1 MMTIMMMVMMM
12 VMMVVMMMMMMI
24 TTCSVCVLFQSVK
37 LQSAT
42 TSLQNKSYF
51 SAYTLAFA
59 SLRKAKITGYLKV
72 FDPTTL
78 IQRH

>member
-12 VMMVVMMMMMMI
+12 VMMMI
-24 TTCSVCVLFQSVK
+24 TTYSVCVLFQSVK

-51 SAYTLAFA
+51 PAYTLAFA
-59 SLRKAKITGYLKV
+59 SLKKAKITGYLKV
-72 FDPTTL
+72 FDPKVQERRNL
-78 IQRH
+78 SQ

>member
-12 VMMVVMMMMMMI
+12 VMMMMI
-24 TTCSVCVLFQSVK
+24 TTYSVCVLFQSVK

-59 SLRKAKITGYLKV
+59 SLKKAKITGYLKV

>member
-12 VMMVVMMMMMMI
+12 VMMMMMMI
-24 TTCSVCVLFQSVK
+24 TTYSVCVLFQSVK

-42 TSLQNKSYF
+42 TSLRNKSYF

-59 SLRKAKITGYLKV
+59 SLKEARLQGT
-72 FDPTTL
+72 
-78 IQRH
+78 

>member
-12 VMMVVMMMMMMI
+12 VMMMMI
-24 TTCSVCVLFQSVK
+24 TTYSVCVLFQSVK

-42 TSLQNKSYF
+42 TSLRNKSYF

-59 SLRKAKITGYLKV
+59 SLKEARLQGT
-72 FDPTTL
+72 
-78 IQRH
+78 

>member
-12 VMMVVMMMMMMI
+12 VMMVVMMMMI

-59 SLRKAKITGYLKV
+59 SLKKAKITGYLKV

>member
-12 VMMVVMMMMMMI
+12 VIMVVMMMMMI
-24 TTCSVCVLFQSVK
+24 TTYCVCVLFQSVK

-59 SLRKAKITGYLKV
+59 SLKKAKITGYLKV